1 MKLRGLIVSSLF
13 VCSAMLFFAAAARAA
28 EKGGANAATA
38 PAELFKWIN
47 FAIVAGA
54 LIWVFAKKLPPVFR
68 ANAEKIGSA
77 ITKATAAKAEA
88 DRLLKDAEQR
98 LARLEQEVR
107 GLREEAQREGAAEA
121 ERIRALAKSD
131 AEKIGVAAKME
142 IEAAERAARIE
153 LKALAAKL
161 AVDGAESLLA
171 KQLTP
176 QTQESLIAGFVK
188 SLEAS
193 PN

>member
-1 MKLRGLIVSSLF
+1 MKLRGPIVSSLL
-13 VCSAMLFFAAAARAA
+13 VCGSTLFFAAVARAA
-28 EKGGANAATA
+28 EEGGSNASAA
-38 PAELFKWIN
+38 PTELFKWIN

-77 ITKATAAKAEA
+77 ITNATAAKAEA
-88 DRLLKDAEQR
+88 DRQLKESEQR
-98 LARLEQEVR
+98 LASLEQEVSS
-107 GLREEAQREGAAEA
+107 LREEALREAAAEA

-131 AEKIGVAAKME
+131 GEKVAIAAKAE
-142 IEAAERAARIE
+142 IEAAERAARIA

-176 QTQESLIAGFVK
+176 QNQEALIAGFVK
-188 SLEAS
+188 TVQGS